1 MINLLYALLLVL
13 LTGCNS
19 KKSQENIMDYTFR
32 IPEFSEEQSMLI
44 KKVYPII
51 IQDLDKPG
59 NYYIAKI
66 EKTNKGI
73 KVIVPNLQI
82 LQDGINYR
90 TGFAKATLDISTY
103 VYFFKEDLVSYTRT
117 EADFNDLTEIENDPE

>member
-1 MINLLYALLLVL
+1 
-13 LTGCNS
+13 
-19 KKSQENIMDYTFR
+19 MDYTFR